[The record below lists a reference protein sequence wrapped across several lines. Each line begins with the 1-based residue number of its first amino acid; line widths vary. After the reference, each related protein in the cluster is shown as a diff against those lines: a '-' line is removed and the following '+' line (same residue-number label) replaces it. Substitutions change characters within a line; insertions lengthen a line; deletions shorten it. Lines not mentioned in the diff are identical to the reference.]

1 MCHDNNQIMNQAVLH
16 ENMHEASR
24 LPCANNMLHSAEFT
38 DAKYRIIAV

>member
-1 MCHDNNQIMNQAVLH
+1 MCQDNNPIMKQAVLH

-24 LPCANNMLHSAEFT
+24 LPRANNMLHSAEFT